1 MKDLKF
7 KNGRFTVLQVS
18 DAQDMHIVRKA
29 MVKMLNSAYDT
40 VKPDLV
46 IFTGDNI
53 LGNHLKD
60 ARFGNKP
67 VIFDKEGE
75 FSRMKTALSH
85 ILKPVSDR
93 AIPFAFIYGN
103 HDDWN
108 KISKNEQAEIYKSYK
123 YCVPF
128 NETDNTIDCDTYY
141 IPVYGD
147 NGAEKLG
154 FFMIDCAEFDKE
166 QNKNYELIKPET
178 VKWFIKESEHQ
189 RKRNNGKNIP
199 SFLFTHIP
207 LPVTETLFV
216 KCEKDDPLAVKARK
230 KDEYLKL
237 DNKKADGSAFGHCS
251 ALKDDSG
258 LFEEAKKEG
267 NIIAAVFGHDHNNN
281 FTANID
287 GIDIIQTPCAS
298 FRCYGNDLRGVRVFN
313 FYEENI
319 KEYETYTLTYFEL
332 IKSNP
337 LTRLRYLWD
346 ADDKLGKVRL

>member
-1 MKDLKF
+1 
-7 KNGRFTVLQVS
+7 
-18 DAQDMHIVRKA
+18 
-29 MVKMLNSAYDT
+29 MLDRAYDT

-75 FSRMKTALSH
+75 LSRMKAALSH

-93 AIPFAFIYGN
+93 EIPFAFIYGN

-108 KISKNEQAEIYKSYK
+108 KISKNEQAQIYKSYK

-128 NETDNTIDCDTYY
+128 NESDDTVDCDTYY
-141 IPVYGD
+141 IPVYGE
-147 NGAEKLG
+147 NGTEKLG
-154 FFMIDCAEFDKE
+154 FFMIDCAGFDKE

-189 RKRNNGKNIP
+189 RKRNNGENIP

-313 FYEENI
+313 FYEKNI